1 MEVYIMNKYKKI
13 SKLVICINLVAL
25 LIYLISFNIMAEN
38 TTVGDSVI
46 LGESEV
52 TPPGSSEGDLPEYIS
67 VKDNSNIIVL
77 KEYVK
82 NNSQFKIIELQV
94 NQKRID
100 YKKYSNKIE
109 EYNERKKGI
118 NNSIQ
123 SSKDRKQKYHDAGN
137 ILGELN
143 EAANIENYEQQL
155 KQLNDTLNTVQLQ
168 SSLLEQY
175 MLEPDKI
182 IKKQYEDLKLSLY
195 KKYLQLYLDQINLNY
210 YQKAIDEIKAKC
222 KIEETKLKQGYSIK
236 AQLTSINSSLETATT
251 QFITLKNKNDYEKR
265 EFSNACGINDYVI
278 EINDDYQIKTL
289 DEYIQSFNQNSLVI
303 PILEVQIKA
312 YEKYLSNCQ
321 EEILDK
327 TNTEYQLEILKLQL
341 IQYRNDLPLYVENY
355 YTELNNML
363 EQIKTKKLEIVA
375 LDQSIAINN
384 KLYEN
389 GKVQHVV
396 LDELSTQKQKMQY
409 ELSTFQYKA
418 SIYYYILQNCV
429 EEQSIN
435 SFGL

>member
-1 MEVYIMNKYKKI
+1 MIKYKYI
-13 SKLVICINLVAL
+13 NKLVICISLVAL

-38 TTVGDSVI
+38 TTVGDSVN
-46 LGESEV
+46 LGDSEA
-52 TPPGSSEGDLPEYIS
+52 TPPGSSEEELPEYIS
-67 VKDNSNIIVL
+67 VKDYSNIIVL
-77 KEYVK
+77 TEYVK

-109 EYNERKKGI
+109 EYNERRKGI
-118 NNSIQ
+118 EVSIESSNN
-123 SSKDRKQKYHDAGN
+123 RKQQYHDAGN

-155 KQLNDTLNTVQLQ
+155 KQLDDTLNTLRLQ

-175 MLEPDKI
+175 MSEPEKI
-182 IKKQYEDLKLSLY
+182 IRKQYEDLKLSFY
-195 KKYLQLYLDQINLNY
+195 KKYLYLYLDQNNLSY
-210 YQKAIDEIKAKC
+210 CQKVLDEVKAKY
-222 KIEETKLKQGYSIK
+222 KIEEAKFKQGYSIK
-236 AQLTSINSSLETATT
+236 SQLDTMTSSLESATT
-251 QFITLKNKNDYEKR
+251 HYSTLKNKNDYAKR
-265 EFSNACGINDYVI
+265 EFSNTCGINDYTI
-278 EINDDYQIKTL
+278 EINDDYQIKTV
-289 DEYIQSFNQNSLVI
+289 DEYIQFFNQNSLVI
-303 PILEVQIKA
+303 PILEAQIKA
-312 YEKYLSNCQ
+312 YEEYLTNCQ
-321 EEILDK
+321 DEILDK

-341 IQYRNDLPLYVENY
+341 NQYKNDLPLYVANY

-363 EQIKTKKLEIVA
+363 EQIKTKKLEIAA
-375 LDQSIAINN
+375 LDENIITNN

-418 SIYYYILQNCV
+418 NIYYYILQNCV
-429 EEQSIN
+429 EEQDIN
-435 SFGL
+435 SFNL